1 MERIFAPDYS
11 GACVNNIVPALLQHR
26 QIGDGWIPDEVLS
39 SKQVV
44 LLVIDGL
51 GYNQYHRHRHLLP
64 SLMDFSDHAISTVFP
79 TTTATALTSITT
91 GTTPGEHG
99 VVGYKIRVGTQT
111 LNALRWTTKAGPALQ
126 ELDPSQ
132 FQPIVPFTGKSP
144 TVISPASF
152 VDSGFTHAHL
162 RHSNYAGYWMASSI
176 ATEVSEAL
184 QRGEPFVYAYYDGL
198 DMIGHLKGLGSHYQA
213 ELGLIDHIVSSIAD
227 VLPRDSSL
235 VITADHGM
243 VNTGN
248 NLTEISKDVL
258 NGVTGI
264 SGEARFVWL
273 HVNEN
278 QIKDV
283 AASALEAHGDIAWV
297 FTCQELLDRGWFGK
311 DVSDIAK
318 ARLGQVA
325 LVVHE
330 DTALV
335 PDVKT
340 APMLIARHGSVTDE
354 ERTVPL
360 LSIKIS

>member
-1 MERIFAPDYS
+1 MERILAPDYS

-51 GYNQYHRHRHLLP
+51 GYNQYRSRRHLLP
-64 SLMDFSDHAISTVFP
+64 SVADFDDRAISTVFP

-91 GTTPGEHG
+91 GSTPGEHG

-111 LNALRWTTKAGPALQ
+111 LNALRWTTEGGSALE
-126 ELDPSQ
+126 ELDPSR
-132 FQPIVPFTGKSP
+132 FQPVIPFSGEFP
-144 TVISPASF
+144 TVVSPASF

-162 RHSNYAGYWMASSI
+162 RHSNYTGYWMASSI

-184 QRGEPFVYAYYDGL
+184 QRGESFVYAYYDGL
-198 DMIGHLKGLGSHYQA
+198 DMIGHLKGIGSHYEA
-213 ELGLIDHIVSSIAD
+213 ELELIDHIVRSITD
-227 VLPRDSSL
+227 VLPSDSSL

-243 VNTGN
+243 VHTGN
-248 NLTEISKDVL
+248 NLTEINSDIQNLVSA
-258 NGVTGI
+258 I

-273 HVNEN
+273 HVNEK
-278 QIKDV
+278 QVEDV
-283 AASALEAHGDIAWV
+283 ISAASEAHGDIASV
-297 FTCQELLDRGWFGK
+297 HTVEELLDQGWFGR
-311 DVSDIAK
+311 DVSEEAK
-318 ARLGQVA
+318 ARLGEIA

-335 PDVKT
+335 PNVKS
-340 APMLIARHGSVTDE
+340 APKLIARHGSVTNE
-354 ERTVPL
+354 ERIVPL
-360 LSIKIS
+360 LCLKSG

>member
-1 MERIFAPDYS
+1 MQEIYAPDYS

-64 SLMDFSDHAISTVFP
+64 SLADFNDHAISTVFP

-91 GTTPGEHG
+91 GSTPGEHG

-111 LNALRWTTKAGPALQ
+111 LNALRWTTEGGSALQ
-126 ELDPSQ
+126 ELDPSR
-132 FQPIVPFTGKSP
+132 FQPIVPFSGESP
-144 TVISPASF
+144 TVVSPASF

-198 DMIGHLKGLGSHYQA
+198 DMIGHLKGLGSHYEA
-213 ELGLIDHIVSSIAD
+213 ELGLIDHIVRSISD
-227 VLPRDSSL
+227 VLPSKSSL
-235 VITADHGM
+235 IITADHGM
-243 VNTGN
+243 VHTGN
-248 NLTEISKDVL
+248 NLTEISPAVQ
-258 NGVTGI
+258 NSVTAI

-273 HVNEN
+273 HVNEK

-283 AASALEAHGDIAWV
+283 ISAASEAHGDIASV
-297 FTCQELLDRGWFGK
+297 HTVQELLEQGWFGRE
-311 DVSDIAK
+311 VSETAK
-318 ARLGQVA
+318 ARLGEIA

-330 DTALV
+330 DTGLV
-335 PDVKT
+335 RDVKS
-340 APMLIARHGSVTDE
+340 APKLMARHGSVTDE

-360 LSIKIS
+360 LCLKSG

>member
-1 MERIFAPDYS
+1 MQEIYAPDYS
-11 GACVNNIVPALLQHR
+11 GACVNNIVPALLQYR

-64 SLMDFSDHAISTVFP
+64 SLADFNDHAISTVFP

-91 GTTPGEHG
+91 GSTPGEHG

-111 LNALRWTTKAGPALQ
+111 LNALRWTTEGGSALQ
-126 ELDPSQ
+126 ELDPSR
-132 FQPIVPFTGKSP
+132 FQPIVPFSGESP
-144 TVISPASF
+144 TVVSPASF

-198 DMIGHLKGLGSHYQA
+198 DMIGHLKGIGSHYEA
-213 ELGLIDHIVSSIAD
+213 ELELIDHIVRSITD
-227 VLPRDSSL
+227 VLPSDSSL

-243 VNTGN
+243 VHTGN
-248 NLTEISKDVL
+248 NLTEINSDIQNLVSA
-258 NGVTGI
+258 I

-273 HVNEN
+273 HVNEK
-278 QIKDV
+278 QVEDV
-283 AASALEAHGDIAWV
+283 ISAASEAHGDIASV
-297 FTCQELLDRGWFGK
+297 HTVEELLDQGWFGR
-311 DVSDIAK
+311 DVSEEAK
-318 ARLGQVA
+318 ARLGEIA

-335 PDVKT
+335 PNVKS
-340 APMLIARHGSVTDE
+340 APKLIARHGSVTNE
-354 ERTVPL
+354 ERIVPL
-360 LSIKIS
+360 LCLKSG